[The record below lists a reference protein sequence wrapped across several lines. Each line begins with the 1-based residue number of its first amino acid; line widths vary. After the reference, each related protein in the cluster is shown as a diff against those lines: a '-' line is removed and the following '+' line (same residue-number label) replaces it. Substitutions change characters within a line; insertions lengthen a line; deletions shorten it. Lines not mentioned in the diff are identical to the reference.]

1 MKLSLIYFE
10 IENDEE
16 YFAAR
21 EALWKYEKRRGN
33 PPDHIYG
40 LDELKDLVARTTEN
54 VEKVGRQIRQTRGK
68 E

>member
-1 MKLSLIYFE
+1 MKLSLIDLE

-21 EALWKYEKRRGN
+21 AAMWKYEKRRGN

-40 LDELKDLVARTTEN
+40 LDELKVLL
-54 VEKVGRQIRQTRGK
+54 GRPGK
-68 E
+68 GDKKAE